1 MRQTGHAPRTAR
13 TARRSPARLLASLF
27 AFALALPLTIVMTS
41 ASSAGAHGWITSPPS
56 RQDHCATGRVT
67 GCDGLQYEPQSVE
80 APKGSRLCSGGT
92 RWTFLDDDSRNWP
105 VTQVSSTVTFQWR
118 LTAAHSTSTWDYYVD
133 GVLFKRFDQGGTRPP
148 SNISH
153 TLSGLPSGKH
163 KILAVWN
170 VADTANAFY
179 NCVDVQVGSGGGD
192 GGGGDDGG
200 TPTPPAEC
208 ASSPAWDRSTAYTGG
223 RTVTHRGHAWRAAWW
238 TRGEEP
244 GVSGVWRDLGPC

>member
-1 MRQTGHAPRTAR
+1 
-13 TARRSPARLLASLF
+13 
-27 AFALALPLTIVMTS
+27 MTS

-200 TPTPPAEC
+200 TPTPPA
-208 ASSPAWDRSTAYTGG
+208 
-223 RTVTHRGHAWRAAWW
+223 
-238 TRGEEP
+238 
-244 GVSGVWRDLGPC
+244 

>member
-1 MRQTGHAPRTAR
+1 MRQTEHIPRTVR

-27 AFALALPLTIVMTS
+27 AFALALPLMIVMTS

-105 VTQVSSTVTFQWR
+105 VTQVSGTVTFQWR

-179 NCVDVQVGSGGGD
+179 NCVDIQVGS
-192 GGGGDDGG
+192 GGGDDGG
-200 TPTPPAEC
+200 TPTPPTEC

-223 RTVTHRGHAWRAAWW
+223 RTVTHRDHAWRAAWW